1 MLAERMGRVSASPT
15 LRVLVEAEKLKARGF
30 DVVEFGA
37 GEPDFDT
44 PEHIKAAAR
53 TAIDQGF
60 TKYTPAAGTGE
71 LKAAICAHYEALY
84 GTKYAGNEVIVTAGG
99 KQALY
104 NVAMALFNPTNEVI
118 THVPG
123 WPTITEQ
130 VKLADAQPV
139 LVQTYPEDGF
149 AMNADAF
156 LHAITPSTKAI
167 IINSPCNPTGAL
179 MAESELHRLVD
190 EVANQ
195 NIWIIL
201 DLCYEQLIYDPVP
214 HNLVGILAGRLRD
227 HTIITGSASKSYAMT
242 GWRCGWAL
250 GPADVI
256 AACNALQS
264 HSTSNVTSISQKAAL
279 AALTGPQAPV
289 TEMLT
294 EYRTRRDTLHG
305 WLTVDPRITCLKPAG
320 AFYLFVNISELL
332 SPDGIRTSAEFA
344 TRLLEEAHV
353 ALTPGEAF
361 DAPGFLRISYA
372 TSMERLREGATRIL
386 DFVRKLDAA
395 GQAAGASSRVSLG
408 SSPT

>member
-15 LRVLVEAEKLKARGF
+15 MKVLVEAEKLKARGF
-30 DVVEFGA
+30 DVIEFGA

-44 PEHIKAAAR
+44 PDHIKAAAHA
-53 TAIDQGF
+53 AIDQGF
-60 TKYTPAAGTGE
+60 TKYTPAAGTRE
-71 LKAAICAHYEALY
+71 LKAAVCAHYERLY
-84 GTKYAGNEVIVTAGG
+84 GTRYTADEVIVTAGG

-104 NVAMALFNPTNEVI
+104 NVAMALFNPGNEVI

-130 VKLADAQPV
+130 VKLAGANAV

-167 IINSPCNPTGAL
+167 VINSPCNPTGAL
-179 MAESELHRLVD
+179 MAESEMHRLVT

-195 NIWIIL
+195 NIWVIL

-214 HNLVGILAGRLRD
+214 HNMVGILTERMRD
-227 HTIITGSASKSYAMT
+227 YTIVTGSASKSYAMT

-250 GPADVI
+250 GPAPVI

-279 AALTGPQAPV
+279 AALAGPQESV
-289 TEMLT
+289 TAMLA
-294 EYRTRRDTLHG
+294 EYRARRDHLHE

-320 AFYLFVNISELL
+320 AFYLFLDISELL

-344 TRLLEEAHV
+344 SRLLDESHV
-353 ALTPGEAF
+353 ALTAGEAF

-372 TSMERLREGATRIL
+372 TSMERLRAGATRIL
-386 DFVRKLDAA
+386 EFVEKLDAS
-395 GQAAGASSRVSLG
+395 GQTPRTASQV
-408 SSPT
+408 